1 MTANNRFHLSCV
13 YGTDDSNVWIKMGME
28 YIKTQQYKEAISA
41 FNTAISIE
49 PDNWI
54 AWTNMGTAFW
64 HINETQQALLCYNKV
79 ICEDPDNGIY
89 TPVVCHL
96 CDYPSCLEACVQE
109 AISRN
114 PQTGAIIISGKLCT
128 GCGLCA
134 DACGFN
140 AIAIHAE
147 KNIAV
152 TCDLCSGKPQCVKYC
167 LQEAIIFSK

>member
-1 MTANNRFHLSCV
+1 MKSMTYSGIKSTGLKSCTGCRMCEMV
-13 YGTDDSNVWIKMGME
+13 CSMAHDEGIINPVRSLIK
-28 YIKTQQYKEAISA
+28 
-41 FNTAISIE
+41 
-49 PDNWI
+49 
-54 AWTNMGTAFW
+54 
-64 HINETQQALLCYNKV
+64 
-79 ICEDPDNGIY
+79 ICEDPGNGIY

-96 CDYPSCLEACVQE
+96 CDCPACLEACGQE

-114 PQTGAIIISGKLCT
+114 HQTGAIIISGKLCT
-128 GCGLCA
+128 GCGLCV
-134 DACGFN
+134 DACEFN